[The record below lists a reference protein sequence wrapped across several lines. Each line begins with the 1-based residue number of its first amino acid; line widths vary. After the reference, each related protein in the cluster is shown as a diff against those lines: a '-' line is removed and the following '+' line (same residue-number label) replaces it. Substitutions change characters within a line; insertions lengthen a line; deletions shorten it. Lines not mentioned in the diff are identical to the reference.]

1 MGFSRQISLEKE
13 HHISP
18 AILLTARDAD
28 ILDLS
33 LPSSMNRDIKAIGP
47 IPKITGRRRRN
58 NHGLMPVRNRKCREK
73 EEARARN
80 RRSDNETYSHQ
91 NGVLKYFSK
100 LVNSMGKGY
109 SKNKSRG
116 SEQN

>member
-1 MGFSRQISLEKE
+1 MEKE

-80 RRSDNETYSHQ
+80 RRSVKEERRRIMKPIPIKMESSNIFPS
-91 NGVLKYFSK
+91 L
-100 LVNSMGKGY
+100 
-109 SKNKSRG
+109 
-116 SEQN
+116 